1 MIDARSFCI
10 ELEGV
15 GAACAL
21 RLGRVAAEF
30 FRADLAALAHV
41 GRCFLLGQ
49 DLRLGSL
56 VLLIGLVDI
65 QGGCLALDV
74 HFKSIA
80 RAFVAGPDVEVLR
93 VLRLQL

>member
-15 GAACAL
+15 GAARAL
-21 RLGRVAAEF
+21 RLGRVAEL

-49 DLRLGSL
+49 DLRLGSF

-74 HFKSIA
+74 HFESLA